1 MNSMHFWV
9 RISARDKRGRLQAPV
24 AQLLVYAR
32 DARSACHAECV
43 IDARDR
49 VRQALDCGEYV
60 IDTTVATVGGE
71 GMVSHA
77 S

>member
-1 MNSMHFWV
+1 MFMHYWV
-9 RISARDKRGRLQAPV
+9 RISARDRNGKLQAPV

-32 DARSACHAECV
+32 DARSACNAANV

-49 VRQALDCGEYV
+49 VRQALRCDPYV
-60 IDTTVATVGGE
+60 IDTTVATVNGE

>member
-1 MNSMHFWV
+1 MHMHYWV
-9 RISARDKRGRLQAPV
+9 RISARDSRGSLQAPV

-43 IDARDR
+43 INARDR
-49 VRQALDCGEYV
+49 VRQALKCDPYV
-60 IDTTVATVGGE
+60 IDTTVATIGGE

>member
-1 MNSMHFWV
+1 VVFMHFWV
-9 RISARDKRGRLQAPV
+9 RISARDRFGRLQAPV

-32 DARSACHAECV
+32 DARSACNAACV

-49 VRQALDCGEYV
+49 VRQALTCDPYI
-60 IDTTVATVGGE
+60 IDTTVATVHGE